1 MSISFNPTAQILRLF
16 LRPGRSKSA
25 TDARE
30 QEGGWLV
37 WVLVQYEMTL
47 SGPLRQL
54 AAAFLSFPCLR
65 EDQGSLPRAVPV
77 PAHSTLSLVK
87 KRNTDPVVRPDECH
101 HSGYQQA
108 RHSSPPCGAGRYMYL
123 LLCLGMYLP
132 PISRVLRREICF
144 YGYNLSGRERNA
156 RDPVRLRPPRRV
168 ASAVRCSTC
177 TYAFTSDQ
185 GTLDVC
191 FLGEK
196 GRREEGEWL

>member
-1 MSISFNPTAQILRLF
+1 MWRPSASERVGRAVRCFTSPVHPAQSDSGGPRTLSIISFNPTAQILRAF

-101 HSGYQQA
+101 HSGHQQA
-108 RHSSPPCGAGRYMYL
+108 RPSSPPGIYMYL

-132 PISRVLRREICF
+132 PHFPRAAQGDMLLRLQSLGTGTERAGSGAVETPQD
-144 YGYNLSGRERNA
+144 GLSCE
-156 RDPVRLRPPRRV
+156 V
-168 ASAVRCSTC
+168 
-177 TYAFTSDQ
+177 
-185 GTLDVC
+185 
-191 FLGEK
+191 
-196 GRREEGEWL
+196 